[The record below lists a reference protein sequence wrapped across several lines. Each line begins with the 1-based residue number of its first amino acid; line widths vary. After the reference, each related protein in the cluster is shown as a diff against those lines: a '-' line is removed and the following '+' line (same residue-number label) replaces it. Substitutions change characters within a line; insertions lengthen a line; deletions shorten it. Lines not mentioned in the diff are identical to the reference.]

1 MSRAGEGIQGV
12 KHAARSGARMLF
24 AATSLGVLVA
34 ASGCATPAAVGAGYD
49 RCPEGQERVRV
60 GPRGQ
65 APKYICRDA
74 G

>member
-1 MSRAGEGIQGV
+1 MNDGSTNKMQPMAAFGGVIAIAGCGFMS
-12 KHAARSGARMLF
+12 
-24 AATSLGVLVA
+24 

-60 GPRGQ
+60 GPTGQ